1 MRAGKK
7 MNEKLIEKMLIKSFR
22 QYQCKPV
29 SKEDEEILIQN
40 IQTMIHSEPT
50 IDVYEAIEDIV
61 YEYIT
66 GK

>member
-1 MRAGKK
+1 MQARKN

-22 QYQCKPV
+22 QYQCKPI
-29 SKEDEEILIQN
+29 SKEDRETLIQSV
-40 IQTMIHSEPT
+40 QTTIGSEPN

>member
-1 MRAGKK
+1 
-7 MNEKLIEKMLIKSFR
+7 MNEKLIEKMLAKSFR

-40 IQTMIHSEPT
+40 IQTLIHSEPH
-50 IDVYEAIEDIV
+50 IDLYEAIEDIV

>member
-1 MRAGKK
+1 MQARKN

-22 QYQCKPV
+22 QYQCKPI
-29 SKEDEEILIQN
+29 SKEDQETLIQSV
-40 IQTMIHSEPT
+40 QTTIGSEPD

>member
-1 MRAGKK
+1 

-22 QYQCKPV
+22 QYQCTPV
-29 SKEDEEILIQN
+29 SKEDQESLIQN
-40 IQTMIHSEPT
+40 IQTMIGSELD

>member
-1 MRAGKK
+1 MQAGKN

-29 SKEDEEILIQN
+29 SKEDQEVLIRN
-40 IQTMIHSEPT
+40 IQVIINSEHHT
-50 IDVYEAIEDIV
+50 DVYEAIEDVV